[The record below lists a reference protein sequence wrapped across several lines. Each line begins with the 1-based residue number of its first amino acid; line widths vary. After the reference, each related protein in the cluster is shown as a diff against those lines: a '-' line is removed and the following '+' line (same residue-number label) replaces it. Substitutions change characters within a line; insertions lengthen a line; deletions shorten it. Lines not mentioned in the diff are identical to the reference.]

1 MKKVVMSDQLKKLFS
16 FIEIPSEGMRLSTM
30 NTKTNTRLRK
40 VWNAPVSLKNSQIFF
55 LTYSPPTPSS
65 AVHISDHHSDCLEH
79 LCDHGCELQ
88 G

>member
-1 MKKVVMSDQLKKLFS
+1 MKKVVMIDQLKKLFS

-55 LTYSPPTPSS
+55 LTYSPPTHFL
-65 AVHISDHHSDCLEH
+65 AIHIVNHHSACLGY
-79 LCDHGCELQ
+79 LCGHGCEIR

>member
-1 MKKVVMSDQLKKLFS
+1 MTDKLKKLFS

-55 LTYSPPTPSS
+55 LTYSPPTHFS
-65 AVHISDHHSDCLEH
+65 AIHNAINHSVCLVG
-79 LCDHGCELQ
+79 LCGHECEIR